1 MIAGS
6 MVGLFVVTPMLESIA
21 KQVLILIGAEVE
33 EIPTSHKEE
42 SDWLATLDGLSL
54 LIEEKTKIENPE
66 LFAARVN
73 SIKSG
78 QVHGTTTSL
87 RPNRGISRIIHK
99 AAKQLRSTSADRT
112 HDARILWFTSTGFD
126 REAKDYQAFNTLY
139 GATKVF
145 DLDVSASL
153 RDCFFFHF
161 SEFYKHPEIDGAV
174 LATFDGQDVTMRL
187 CLNPYSD
194 NWQTLRDSAFAAK
207 LGAPFDPIAL
217 EAKGLVLI
225 ADTNL
230 DRRNS
235 EAILEFLREKY
246 GIPKLLNMDMNMA
259 SAVVGV
265 PRNGT

>member
-1 MIAGS
+1 M
-6 MVGLFVVTPMLESIA
+6 TESIA
-21 KQVLILIGAEVE
+21 HRVLTLIGAQAE
-33 EIPTSHKEE
+33 EIPTSHKQE
-42 SDWLATLDGLSL
+42 SDWLASLDGFSL
-54 LIEEKTKIENPE
+54 LVEEKTKLENPE
-66 LFAARVN
+66 SIAARVGAMD
-73 SIKSG
+73 SG
-78 QVHGTTTSL
+78 EVHGTTTSL

-99 AAKQLRSTSADRT
+99 AAKQLRSTGADRT

-126 REAKDYQAFNTLY
+126 RETKDYQAFNTLY

-174 LATFDGQDVTMRL
+174 LATFDGHDVTLRL

-194 NWQTLRDSAFAAK
+194 NWQNLRDSSFALK
-207 LGAPFDPIAL
+207 FGTPIDPVAQ
-217 EAKGLVLI
+217 EAEGLAMI

-230 DRRNS
+230 DRRNP
-235 EAILEFLREKY
+235 EAILEFLRTKH

-259 SAVVGV
+259 TAVISV
-265 PRNGT
+265 PRGVA